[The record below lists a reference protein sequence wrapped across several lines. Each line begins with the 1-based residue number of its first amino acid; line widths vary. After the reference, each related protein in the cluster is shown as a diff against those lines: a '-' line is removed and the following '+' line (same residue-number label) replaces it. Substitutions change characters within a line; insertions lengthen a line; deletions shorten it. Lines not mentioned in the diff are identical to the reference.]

1 MKVINIHNLKTLV
14 NATESSYYLLV
25 DEIDSEKE
33 LDIKVMHSPKY
44 TDFQIIF
51 SYVEGYKDGETVY
64 SEDIIFV
71 SDDTEQHKVVKDV
84 LDMLEIIDKKEFRTD
99 YDWDEIDDKY
109 ETRRD
114 GL

>member
-25 DEIDSEKE
+25 DEIDSEKD
-33 LDIKVMHSPKY
+33 LKISVKHMNMY
-44 TDFQIIF
+44 TDYQVIF
-51 SYVEGYKDGETVY
+51 RYVEGYKDGETVY
-64 SEDIIFV
+64 SEDTIYV
-71 SDDTEQHKVVKDV
+71 ADDTEQHKVVKDV

-109 ETRRD
+109 ELSRD
-114 GL
+114 DL